1 MTEEVNNMLNPF
13 ANVTD
18 SFRRLHD
25 WPGVKWSVSGDQF
38 PTTHG
43 KNRRTSQ
50 ERTSRSNR
58 WNSVFC
64 ARSVEHDM
72 PGN

>member
-13 ANVTD
+13 ARVTD

-43 KNRRTSQ
+43 KNR
-50 ERTSRSNR
+50 
-58 WNSVFC
+58 
-64 ARSVEHDM
+64 
-72 PGN
+72 